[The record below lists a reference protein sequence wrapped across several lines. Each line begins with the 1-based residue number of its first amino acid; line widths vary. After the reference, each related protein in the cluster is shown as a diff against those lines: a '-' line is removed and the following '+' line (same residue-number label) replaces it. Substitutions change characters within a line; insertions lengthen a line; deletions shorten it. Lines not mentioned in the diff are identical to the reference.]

1 MPQPLPYPDLISQQ
15 STRHRKNR
23 TISARFGDGYSQE
36 RPDGINALSD
46 EWSIT
51 YLPLS
56 ELERSAVWSA
66 LDAVGGWD
74 YLIWQPPGSP
84 APLKWKVTQ
93 DGVTESSTGGG
104 LYTLSFTV
112 RQVF

>member
-15 STRHRKNR
+15 STRRRNNR

-36 RPDGINALSD
+36 RPDGINSQWD
-46 EWSIT
+46 EWAVT
-51 YLPLS
+51 YLPLNDT
-56 ELERSAVWSA
+56 ERTQVWET

-74 YLIWQPPGSP
+74 HLTWQPPGSSTSK
-84 APLKWKVTQ
+84 KWKVTQ

-104 LYTLSFTV
+104 LYTLSFTL